1 MKKGTIVRHLL
12 LPGHLD
18 DSMEVVRRLHERF
31 GNKIYLSLMN
41 QYTPMPHSAAFP
53 ELTNKVSS
61 DDYEKL
67 IDHAIDIGV
76 EYAFIQGDETD
87 KSSFIP
93 AFDYSGL

>member
-1 MKKGTIVRHLL
+1 MKKISKSKKGFTLVEMVLVIAIIV
-12 LPGHLD
+12 
-18 DSMEVVRRLHERF
+18 
-31 GNKIYLSLMN
+31 
-41 QYTPMPHSAAFP
+41 TFP